1 MPEPTKLSE
10 NLYLF
15 LLGSQ
20 LSLIF
25 NESHF
30 NEPGLNYFIILL
42 NILVIC
48 INEIAALWM
57 VSPVLS
63 PVLKYPTDI
72 VLVSHVLLK
81 DLNNQGIDRT
91 PFACSVMF
99 NTEML
104 ASDLLGP
111 LGSMDPWI
119 RFCSSYRFSSE
130 WDLEIRGLAV
140 PWAIPKQFLHCGGVH
155 CSSTGHYYLWGVLL
169 PPGSCAG

>member
-20 LSLIF
+20 LSLIY
-25 NESHF
+25 NESRF

-63 PVLKYPTDI
+63 PILKYPTNI
-72 VLVSHVLLK
+72 VLASHALRK
-81 DLNNQGIDRT
+81 DLNNQGIDIT
-91 PFACSVMF
+91 PLCMF
-99 NTEML
+99 
-104 ASDLLGP
+104 SD
-111 LGSMDPWI
+111 
-119 RFCSSYRFSSE
+119 
-130 WDLEIRGLAV
+130 V
-140 PWAIPKQFLHCGGVH
+140 
-155 CSSTGHYYLWGVLL
+155 
-169 PPGSCAG
+169 

>member
-30 NEPGLNYFIILL
+30 NEPGLNYFILL

-57 VSPVLS
+57 VSPVL
-63 PVLKYPTDI
+63 KYPTDI

-81 DLNNQGIDRT
+81 ELNNQDIDRT

-111 LGSMDPWI
+111 LGSMDP
-119 RFCSSYRFSSE
+119 
-130 WDLEIRGLAV
+130 
-140 PWAIPKQFLHCGGVH
+140 
-155 CSSTGHYYLWGVLL
+155 
-169 PPGSCAG
+169 